1 MIRSILFLL
10 IIYCCCGCRSTK
22 SLTSTTVDSV
32 STSAINDEVERHTSI
47 DSVIIEH
54 WHEKV
59 VNNDTVF
66 VNNRQEV
73 HHFREV
79 THLDTVYIVRDT
91 TTVQDHSTAVSK
103 TRKSPFFLGMGILA
117 VIIISIFLTLLFI
130 LFVLRR
136 K

>member
-1 MIRSILFLL
+1 MLRSILFLL
-10 IIYCCCGCRSTK
+10 IIYCCCSCRSSK
-22 SLTSTTVDSV
+22 SVTSSSVDSV
-32 STSAINDEVERHTSI
+32 ATVAITDEVERHTSI

-54 WHEKV
+54 WHEQV
-59 VNNDTVF
+59 INNDTVF
-66 VNNRQEV
+66 VNNRQEI

-79 THLDTVYIVRDT
+79 THMDTVYIVRDT
-91 TTVQDHSTAVSK
+91 TTVQDHRTAVSK
-103 TRKSPFFLGMGILA
+103 TRKSPFFIGMGILA